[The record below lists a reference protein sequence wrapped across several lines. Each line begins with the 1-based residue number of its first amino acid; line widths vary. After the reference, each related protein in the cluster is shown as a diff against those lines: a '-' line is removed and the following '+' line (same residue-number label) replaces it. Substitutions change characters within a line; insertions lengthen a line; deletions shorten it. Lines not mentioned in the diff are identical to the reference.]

1 MLTHGLRG
9 QRYFVE
15 LPIVAKNL
23 DVLRLVM
30 RVQKLINQ
38 GRQQHGARI
47 IRNDSYDDEKGN
59 ISYMIDY
66 ETNSTSSKDGKAKG
80 SVYIRGLKDSKGDKF
95 KFVLEK
101 ATDFCD
107 LDADLMLAVA

>member
-1 MLTHGLRG
+1 M
-9 QRYFVE
+9 
-15 LPIVAKNL
+15 PIVAKNL

-30 RVQKLINQ
+30 RVQKLLNL

-47 IRNDSYDDEKGN
+47 VRNDSYDDEKGN

-66 ETNSTSSKDGKAKG
+66 ETNSAMSKDGKAKG
-80 SVYIRGLKDSKGDKF
+80 SVYIRGIKDPKGDKF

-107 LDADLMLAVA
+107 IDAELMIAVA